1 MQSEVIVGSCGVPEA
16 PVLVV
21 HSLPAWGSVG
31 LPQVMAV
38 LGSACCA
45 VPSVLLNA
53 PGSHPQVRRWP
64 MPLTDMLDASL
75 AVQQLRGLRPDLFVG
90 YLSDAAQAGE
100 LARWLAAHR
109 ARLGTVYVDPICGD
123 HGRAYVEP
131 ALIGAW
137 PAILEQADVAFP
149 NLTEFALIAAAA
161 VHAGEAAQA
170 YWQRS
175 GMPRVVVVTSSLQGT
190 DHGVRLQVAG
200 DSHWLSGQRYAH
212 EFGGSGDLFAAC
224 CIQARRRGYAWP
236 DAVRWAMRR
245 VEAAV
250 RAAAATTN
258 TATDTATTRQ
268 TLVLPDIVPP
278 AKPVPMSLPMP

>member
-1 MQSEVIVGSCGVPEA
+1 MARRAQA
-16 PVLVV
+16 AAVLVV

-53 PGSHPQVRRWP
+53 PGSHPLARRWP
-64 MPLTDMLDASL
+64 QPLIEMLDASL
-75 AVQQLRGLRPDLFVG
+75 AVQQARGLRPDLFVG
-90 YLSDAAQAGE
+90 YLNDAAQADA
-100 LARWLAAHR
+100 LAGWLAVHR
-109 ARLGTVYVDPICGD
+109 AELGTVYVDPICGD

-161 VHAGEAAQA
+161 GPAGEAAQA
-170 YWQRS
+170 YWQRP
-175 GMPRVVVVTSSLQGT
+175 GMPRVVVVTSSLQGK

-200 DSHWLSGQRYAH
+200 DSHWLSGHRHAH
-212 EFGGSGDLFAAC
+212 EFGGSGDLFAGC
-224 CIQARRRGYAWP
+224 CIQARRHGYAWP

-250 RAAAATTN
+250 LAAAATVVTV
-258 TATDTATTRQ
+258 ADTATSRQ
-268 TLVLPDIVPP
+268 TLDLPDIVPATSTIP
-278 AKPVPMSLPMP
+278 LPLPMP